1 MLTRLG
7 TPGEIGPLAL
17 VKLWVTS
24 VIAASWPAGRLDP
37 HKRKEA
43 KPRIRGGG
51 KAAQKKTADKK

>member
-1 MLTRLG
+1 MKVLTRLG

-37 HKRKEA
+37 HKRREA

-51 KAAQKKTADKK
+51 KQHKKKDS